1 MTYDFVVIRRDTH
14 KKVSKTAHPCQHCNC
29 KMNRSTLLHHWHAS
43 GLFNGSVD
51 IALFL
56 MEHGVD
62 ATAQDK
68 RGSTPMN
75 QASRCGNM
83 YLARLLAEHATDRT
97 VKAAPQ
103 IQHPATT

>member
-1 MTYDFVVIRRDTH
+1 
-14 KKVSKTAHPCQHCNC
+14 
-29 KMNRSTLLHHWHAS
+29 MNGSTPLHHWHAS
-43 GLFNGSVD
+43 GSFNGSVD
-51 IALFL
+51 IAQFL
-56 MEHGVD
+56 IEHGVD

-68 RGSTPMN
+68 RGLTPMN

-103 IQHPATT
+103 IQYPATT